1 MEERVEGILLRPGGH
16 AIDKLSW
23 ADTATEMA
31 AGQEKWAEWDE
42 LSGEGLDEIPWES
55 EPPRRVAEPKPEYR
69 PRRSKK
75 E

>member
-1 MEERVEGILLRPGGH
+1 MEERLEGILLRPGGP

-23 ADTATEMA
+23 TDTASEMA
-31 AGQEKWAEWDE
+31 AEHEKWEEWDG
-42 LSGEGLDEIPWES
+42 LSGDGLDEIPWER
-55 EPPRRVAEPKPEYR
+55 EPPRRVPEPKSEYR